1 MSSTENT
8 QKNFSEG
15 LQIPGLVQSEES
27 VEQLSF
33 PTPTRPLTPFPE
45 SASQQMRPQ
54 SMPSLA
60 DLDTAHQPVHV
71 SNPGTPAPE
80 DLDTLHQPVSVA
92 NPSTPLPPSDGSSTR
107 ALLLQS
113 QPAVTR
119 ALTHALSQSGLG
131 TSSSGRAPL
140 VIQGDYDKKH
150 GSLRPPQ
157 GRRPVIGLAALL
169 LLLVI
174 VGGTFVLAS
183 PVDHGGGSIFNP
195 LTWGAN
201 LFKNPDNTSYSLIAQ
216 ATATAVFHQR
226 NDGFV
231 PGSGG
236 GPVVTGSPETWPV
249 GYCTYWANLRYHQLT
264 GNWVT
269 WTGNAYQWAQGA
281 RMAGWNVSSSP
292 HVPSIIVLAPG
303 AQGASG
309 FGHVAVVESI
319 NPDGTVHTSN
329 MNWFQN
335 GGGWDKVS
343 YVDFKTGSGAT
354 FIWK

>member
-8 QKNFSEG
+8 QKKLSEG
-15 LQIPGLVQSEES
+15 LQIPGLVQSEEA
-27 VEQLSF
+27 VEQVSF
-33 PTPTRPLTPFPE
+33 PTPARPLTPFPA
-45 SASQQMRPQ
+45 SSSQQMGPH
-54 SMPSLA
+54 STPSLA
-60 DLDTAHQPVHV
+60 DLDTARQPAHK
-71 SNPGTPAPE
+71 SNPGTPSPE
-80 DLDTLHQPVSVA
+80 ELDTLHQPASVA
-92 NPSTPLPPSDGSSTR
+92 NPSTPTPPSEHGSTR

-113 QPAVTR
+113 QPAVAR
-119 ALTHALSQSGLG
+119 ALTNALSQPGIG
-131 TSSSGRAPL
+131 TSPAGRAPL
-140 VIQGDYDKKH
+140 VIQGDGNKARDL
-150 GSLRPPQ
+150 LRPPQ

-174 VGGTFVLAS
+174 IGGTFVLAS
-183 PVDHGGGSIFNP
+183 PADRDGFNFNP
-195 LTWGAN
+195 LTLGAN
-201 LFKNPDNTSYSLIAQ
+201 LFKNPGNTSYSLIAQ
-216 ATATAVFHQR
+216 ATATAVYHQR

-231 PGSGG
+231 PGSGN
-236 GPVVTGSPETWPV
+236 GPVVTGSPESWPV
-249 GYCTYWANLRYHQLT
+249 GYCTYWANLRYHQLS

-281 RMAGWNVSSSP
+281 RMAGWNVSSQP
-292 HVPSIIVLAPG
+292 HVPAIIVLAPG

-319 NPDGTVHTSN
+319 NSDGSVRTSN
-329 MNWFQN
+329 MNWFGN